1 MNEVFNELAV
11 IGDVIEENDLV
22 VYLLASLPESFDVLV
37 TAHALEANEAVPKME
52 AVIER
57 LIHVHEEHKLKDRGV
72 VSRTNCVEAMT
83 TKH

>member
-37 TAHALEANEAVPKME
+37 
-52 AVIER
+52 
-57 LIHVHEEHKLKDRGV
+57 
-72 VSRTNCVEAMT
+72 
-83 TKH
+83 